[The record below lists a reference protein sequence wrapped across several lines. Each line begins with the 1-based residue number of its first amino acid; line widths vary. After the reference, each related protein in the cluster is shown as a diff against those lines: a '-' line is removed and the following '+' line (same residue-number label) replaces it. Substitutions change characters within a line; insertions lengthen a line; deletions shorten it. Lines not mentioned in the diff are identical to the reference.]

1 MEHLQSTPDARASTS
16 PPPVEP
22 PRGLTGAEAALRLR
36 DSGPNELQR
45 EAAVSPWSIL
55 LGQLKSPLVALLFAA
70 AVVAG
75 LLGERA
81 DAIAIGAIM
90 VLNAL
95 VGFFQEYRAERAVMA
110 LRSMTAPRARV
121 VRDGRSVVI
130 PSTEVVPG
138 DLLLLEAGDVVA
150 ADGSLHEAAALTM
163 IEASLTGESLPVE
176 KSTTPAAA
184 NAPLAERHDHVFSGT
199 SVATGTGMAEV
210 VATGMQSELGRIAH
224 LLATA
229 KSGETP
235 LKKRL
240 EAVSRKLIWLC
251 LAVVG
256 VVLVLGLA
264 RGDGVLQTLLLS
276 VSLAVAAVPEGLP
289 AVVTI
294 ALAIGVQRM
303 ASRNVLVRRLHAVET
318 LGCAT
323 VICTDK
329 TGTLTT
335 GKMAVRDLWGPDR
348 QSLLDAA
355 AACVD
360 AELSAD
366 DRTGVG
372 DPMEVALL
380 AAAAVQGIRREEIER
395 TRTRRTV
402 LPFDSS
408 RRRMSVL
415 RSDGVLYMKGAVET
429 LLELCTTGGEGALRE
444 NEEMAKR
451 GLRVLA
457 IAVGKGPEERGLRLL
472 GLIGIADPP
481 RSEAIDAIA
490 TARAAGIRTV
500 MITGDHP
507 VTARAIAAELGLL
520 APGEDPSISVHARA
534 TAEDKIRI
542 VREWKEKGAIVAMT
556 GDGVNDAPALREA
569 HVGIAM
575 GKTGTEVTREAASVI
590 LSDDNYASIIA
601 AVREGRGI
609 YDNIRKTLVYLL
621 SGNAAE
627 MGVMVA
633 AMAAGL
639 PAPLIALQ
647 ILWINLVTDGL
658 PALALVTD
666 PPDADVMTRKPRPH
680 DEAILRK
687 PQVLRIA
694 LTGLLEA
701 VLVLAVFIW
710 ALDARGLLAAQSFAF
725 SVLVFSE
732 LFRAFA
738 ARSETRTFWETGAFT
753 NLRLLG
759 VVVVSIALQIGL
771 HHVPIAQ
778 QLFRVE
784 ALTGMDCLMALGLGL
799 IPVSVIESMK
809 LLRRIPLPFG
819 PRLRRTA
826 E

>member
-1 MEHLQSTPDARASTS
+1 MPS
-16 PPPVEP
+16 EP
-22 PRGLTGAEAALRLR
+22 SRGLTGEEAARRLR
-36 DSGPNELQR
+36 DAGLNEIRR
-45 EAAVSPWSIL
+45 EAAVSPWTIL
-55 LGQLKSPLVALLFAA
+55 LGQVKSPLVALLLGAA
-70 AVVAG
+70 LVAG

-90 VLNAL
+90 VLNAM
-95 VGFFQEYRAERAVMA
+95 VGFFQEFRAERAVMA

-121 VRDGRSVVI
+121 MRDGRSVVI
-130 PSTEVVPG
+130 PSSEVVPG

-150 ADGSLHEAAALTM
+150 ADGRLLLAHDLAT

-176 KSTTPAAA
+176 KGTAPVAPNT
-184 NAPLAERHDHVFSGT
+184 PLAERRDHVFTGT
-199 SVATGTGMAEV
+199 SVATGTGQAEV
-210 VATGMQSELGRIAH
+210 EATGMKTELGRIAH

-229 KSGETP
+229 RSGETP
-235 LKKRL
+235 LKRRL

-256 VVLVLGLA
+256 VVLALGLA
-264 RGDGVLQTLLLS
+264 RGDGVLATLLLS

-289 AVVTI
+289 AVVTV

-303 ASRNVLVRRLHAVET
+303 AARNVLVRRLHAVET

-335 GKMAVRDLWGPDR
+335 GKMAVRELWGPDHAA
-348 QSLLDAA
+348 LIAAA

-360 AELSAD
+360 AELSPD
-366 DRTGVG
+366 GRSGVG

-380 AAAAVQGIRREEIER
+380 AAAAEKGIQRDAIER
-395 TRTRRTV
+395 ERPRTTV
-402 LPFDSS
+402 HPFDSS

-415 RSDGVLYMKGAVET
+415 RSDGVLYVKGAVET
-429 LLELCTTGGEGALRE
+429 LLERCVSGGEGAIRA
-444 NEEMAKR
+444 NEEMAQR

-457 IAVGKGPEERGLRLL
+457 VAVGKSPEERDLQLL
-472 GLIGIADPP
+472 GLVGIADPP
-481 RSEAIDAIA
+481 RPEVIAAIA
-490 TARAAGIRTV
+490 TARTAGIRTV

-507 VTARAIAAELGLL
+507 VTARAIAIELGLL
-520 APGEDPSISVHARA
+520 APGEDPSMWVHARA

-542 VREWKEKGAIVAMT
+542 VQEWKNRGAVVAMT

-575 GKTGTEVTREAASVI
+575 GETGTEVTREAASVI
-590 LSDDNYASIIA
+590 LSDDNYASIVA

-627 MGVMVA
+627 LAVMVA
-633 AMAAGL
+633 AMAAGM
-639 PAPLIALQ
+639 PAPLLPLQ

-658 PALALVTD
+658 PALALVMD
-666 PPDADVMTRKPRPH
+666 PPDADVMSRLPRRP
-680 DEAILRK
+680 DEAMLRK
-687 PQVLRIA
+687 AQVARIA

-701 VLVLAVFIW
+701 VVVLSVFAW
-710 ALDARGLLAAQSFAF
+710 ALETRGVVAAQTFAF

-732 LFRAFA
+732 LFRSFA
-738 ARSETRTFWETGAFT
+738 ARSETRTFWSTGAFT

-759 VVVVSIALQIGL
+759 VVAASVALQIGL
-771 HHVPIAQ
+771 HHVPLAQ
-778 QLFRVE
+778 ELFKVE
-784 ALTGMDCLMALGLGL
+784 ALTGKDCLVALGLGL
-799 IPVSVIESMK
+799 IPVTVLELTK
-809 LLRRIPLPFG
+809 LLRRVLPDG
-819 PRLRRTA
+819 MTTA
-826 E
+826 ARSA